1 LTGQLLRDGPI
12 LVAALLAATGLGL
25 LFVRSAPAAVW
36 TLVGVFVVTQAIVPP
51 LELQLTRGGITL
63 HALDLVTA
71 LMFAIGVSRLLT
83 LPTPAAI
90 SLPLLALSA
99 LFVIHVAWGS
109 VAFGLQDAVNYS
121 RIWLSLLGP
130 LVFCAQALRP
140 WSRESFL
147 PLMAGAAVL
156 APFALVQ
163 IARNGLHGAT
173 DFIFVGG
180 ELVDARPVS
189 AAGALLIV
197 QCLLI
202 ALAGRFVR
210 SFPWFVVI
218 LSLGASVLLLQYRT
232 VWIIALLVGCVAYVR
247 WARAAIYVNERS
259 AALAAAA
266 ILLLSPVVL
275 TLVASSSAF
284 GSSIH
289 RATGEES
296 TFGWRTASWGSLIE
310 AHSSPDEVVL
320 GIPTGTSLAREID
333 GATAVQS
340 PHSLYVD
347 SLLSFGIVGPIAVAI
362 LWAVVVRHRRRAAAV
377 LGISAVSVVLLVA
390 SQALFGITNMLGPL
404 QGVLL
409 GMLLQAAWITRYD
422 TRSARASTS
431 AGREQMT

>member
-1 LTGQLLRDGPI
+1 
-12 LVAALLAATGLGL
+12 
-25 LFVRSAPAAVW
+25 
-36 TLVGVFVVTQAIVPP
+36 
-51 LELQLTRGGITL
+51 
-63 HALDLVTA
+63 
-71 LMFAIGVSRLLT
+71 
-83 LPTPAAI
+83 
-90 SLPLLALSA
+90 
-99 LFVIHVAWGS
+99 
-109 VAFGLQDAVNYS
+109 
-121 RIWLSLLGP
+121 
-130 LVFCAQALRP
+130 
-140 WSRESFL
+140 
-147 PLMAGAAVL
+147 
-156 APFALVQ
+156 
-163 IARNGLHGAT
+163 
-173 DFIFVGG
+173 
-180 ELVDARPVS
+180 
-189 AAGALLIV
+189 
-197 QCLLI
+197 
-202 ALAGRFVR
+202 
-210 SFPWFVVI
+210 
-218 LSLGASVLLLQYRT
+218 
-232 VWIIALLVGCVAYVR
+232 VGCVAYVR